1 MRCKS
6 WDFLLYIG
14 FERAG
19 KCLICALL
27 PQKLPL
33 VCLTVCLILDA
44 RRSGLRAKKKP
55 VRCVAGRAFVL
66 LGVNLSSCVLLG
78 YYLGGFHGR
87 LLIAHTSRG
96 KNRDCLVRHKAHAFQ
111 TGKCFAASNIIPTA
125 SDIEQINRTIPKFQL
140 GQHFTIPPSSSLA
153 TLLPAFAAAASSAAS
168 FHRNPVSTL
177 AVRLSPLWIAAT
189 V

>member
-6 WDFLLYIG
+6 WDFLLYIAVKM
-14 FERAG
+14 AG
-19 KCLICALL
+19 KCLVCALL
-27 PQKLPL
+27 LKK
-33 VCLTVCLILDA
+33 CLAGVPYSVPCA
-44 RRSGLRAKKKP
+44 GCPAGRSEGKEKACP
-55 VRCVAGRAFVL
+55 ACSGRAFVR

-87 LLIAHTSRG
+87 LLIAHTSRS

-111 TGKCFAASNIIPTA
+111 TGKCFAAGNIIPTA